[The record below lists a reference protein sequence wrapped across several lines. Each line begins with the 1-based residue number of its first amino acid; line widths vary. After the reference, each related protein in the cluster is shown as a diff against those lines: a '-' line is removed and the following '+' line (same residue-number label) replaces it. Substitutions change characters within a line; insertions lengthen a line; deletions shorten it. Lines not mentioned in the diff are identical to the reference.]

1 MDLGRKEE
9 NLSNQDQV
17 FREIGVCKIPKRS
30 CSYENIH
37 CLVKLEA
44 HGIELKCFYLWPY
57 ASEFINVPQWTCKK

>member
-1 MDLGRKEE
+1 MKYSPFSNPVRNGLCFSVMDLGRKEE

-44 HGIELKCFYLWPY
+44 HGIEL
-57 ASEFINVPQWTCKK
+57 

>member
-44 HGIELKCFYLWPY
+44 HGIEL
-57 ASEFINVPQWTCKK
+57 